1 MSSLTRLM
9 IALSVGLLP
18 GFAMGHDYKVGDL
31 HIEHPFARATA
42 ASAMAGAGYVS
53 IMNSGTE
60 DDALIGIEA
69 DYPRVMM
76 HDSVMTDGVA
86 SMTAMDRVVV
96 PAGGTATFAPGGLH
110 IMFMGLNGD
119 PLEAGEKVP
128 VTLIFERAGRVD
140 VVFDVE
146 AADDAMDHGTMTH
159 TMPATN

>member
-1 MSSLTRLM
+1 
-9 IALSVGLLP
+9 
-18 GFAMGHDYKVGDL
+18 MGHDYKVGDL

-86 SMTAMDRVVV
+86 SMAPMDRVVV
-96 PAGGTATFAPGGLH
+96 PAGGTVTFAPGGLH

-119 PLEAGEKVP
+119 PLEEGEKVP
-128 VTLIFERAGRVD
+128 ATLIFERAGRVD
-140 VVFDVE
+140 VVFSVE
-146 AADDAMDHGTMTH
+146 AGDDAMDHGAMDH
-159 TMPATN
+159 TMPVTN